1 MKVTH
6 FFKQLNK
13 NLIGKLHQTSEFQQ
27 RMWIVNVRE
36 STLNNESFVVSED
49 SFSEPMQW
57 MKRQN
62 YTDYMIDELDQL
74 KLSQSANFKV
84 GNAEHCLFRVK

>member
-1 MKVTH
+1 MKVTQ

-13 NLIGKLHQTSEFQQ
+13 NLIGKLHRTSEFHQ

-36 STLNNESFVVSED
+36 STLNNDTFVISED
-49 SFSEPMQW
+49 SFTEPMQW
-57 MKRQN
+57 MKRHH

-74 KLSQSANFKV
+74 KLSQSVSFKI
-84 GNAEHCLFRVK
+84 GTAEHCLFRVK